1 MKLLQI
7 ILEQSNKPKA
17 IIMAGGGGAGKSFIL
32 DKLGLSGLK
41 IYNPDKYVEK
51 QGLPLAAASSMVDKE
66 VQKAVQDKESFI
78 WDTTGG
84 NPSKVQEIVEAGYDV
99 AMVMV
104 YTHPII
110 SFIANFDR
118 QERSLPISAVLST
131 WRNTYSLIDT
141 YQSML
146 GDQFYLIPNLRGD
159 KYQKEIEQFSKAAR
173 AGSEGIE
180 NFLDNLKQQDPDK
193 YKSTFSKPFELTDQ
207 EEIEAYQ
214 DSIKDLKF
222 DRDDKAMVK
231 GLQKHF
237 DGFWKK
243 GKLPPS
249 GSMEKKVAA
258 IERERVSG
266 REASKQVASD
276 ISDMINSKEFKNTV
290 SSGDSI
296 EQVRSNLQSFLSR

>member
-17 IIMAGGGGAGKSFIL
+17 VIMAGGGGAGKSFIL
-32 DKLGLSGLK
+32 DKLGLSGLNV
-41 IYNPDKYVEK
+41 YNPDKYVEK
-51 QGLPLAAASSMVDKE
+51 QGQTLAAASSIVNKE
-66 VQKAVQDKESFI
+66 VEKAVQDRESFI

-84 NPSKVQEIVEAGYDV
+84 NPGKVQEIVEAGYDV

-141 YQSML
+141 YQNML

-159 KYQKEIEQFSKAAR
+159 KYQREIEQFNKAAR

-180 NFLDNLKQQDPDK
+180 DFLGNLKQEDPDR

-214 DSIKDLKF
+214 VSTKDLKF
-222 DRDDKAMVK
+222 DREDKDMVK
-231 GLQKHF
+231 NLQKHF
-237 DGFWKK
+237 DGFWQK

-258 IERERVSG
+258 IERGRVSSK
-266 REASKQVASD
+266 EASKQVSSD
-276 ISDMINSKEFKNTV
+276 ISDMLNSDEFKETV
-290 SSGDSI
+290 LSADSI